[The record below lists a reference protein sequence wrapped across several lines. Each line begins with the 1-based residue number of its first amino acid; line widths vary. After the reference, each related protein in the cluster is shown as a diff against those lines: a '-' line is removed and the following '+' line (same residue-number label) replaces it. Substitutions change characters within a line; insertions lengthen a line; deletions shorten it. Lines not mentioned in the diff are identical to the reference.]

1 MKYFSCWTTHLS
13 TCLYIRSMP
22 CFSSLKVKERGVGTW
37 DTLTSHI
44 FFMKQRK
51 LWNWKTGA
59 VYRRHS
65 PEQSSAHILLIRNK
79 GCLDSTKPRPFQWLR
94 GNGPWKM
101 HAQFRQPPVLHL
113 EVPEVLL
120 LTLSISLHSGFRSDS
135 SSESPPGRA
144 LEARPRTCF
153 LQLFCLPPSLPGY
166 HEWSSVPA
174 FLPYFYPLFQA
185 RKLPAGH
192 LKIFFIRQDLSVH
205 LYIQILEI
213 WLI

>member
-13 TCLYIRSMP
+13 TCLYVPSMP

-51 LWNWKTGA
+51 LWNWKTEA

-94 GNGPWKM
+94 GNGPWQM

-153 LQLFCLPPSLPGY
+153 LQLFCLPIHCQAIMSGAVCL
-166 HEWSSVPA
+166 PA
-174 FLPYFYPLFQA
+174 FPIFIQYFKEGNFQQGTW
-185 RKLPAGH
+185 KFSSLG
-192 LKIFFIRQDLSVH
+192 KTWVFT
-205 LYIQILEI
+205 YISKY
-213 WLI
+213 